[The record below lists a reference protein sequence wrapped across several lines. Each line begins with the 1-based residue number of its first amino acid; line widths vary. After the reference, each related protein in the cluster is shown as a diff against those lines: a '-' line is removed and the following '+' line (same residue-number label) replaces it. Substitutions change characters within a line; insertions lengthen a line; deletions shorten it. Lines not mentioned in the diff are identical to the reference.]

1 MWKWVLASELE
12 GNTDN
17 TIWNKRYNRGCCT
30 FLKESGRFY
39 ARDVYVVSDVKAVS
53 SDFNV

>member
-30 FLKESGRFY
+30 FLKEIGRFY
-39 ARDVYVVSDVKAVS
+39 ARDVYVV
-53 SDFNV
+53 